1 VSVRKAYWQMA
12 ESTKLTSVGA
22 PKKRLE
28 RITNALVDLA
38 GHVPSSKE
46 TARSTPRDRARA
58 LALTASSHAATVS
71 GTLALLPGPLG
82 IITILPDLRTIW
94 KIQRQLVSDIA
105 AAYGKTAQLGRA
117 QMIYCLFKHAAS
129 QAVRDLVVR
138 VGERVLVRRA
148 TLRVIRRILRRVGV
162 AVTRRVAGRA
172 VARWLPLVG
181 AVGIGAYAFY
191 DTAQVGKTAMAFFEK
206 EIVFEGEG
214 SR

>member
-28 RITNALVDLA
+28 RITNALVGLA
-38 GHVPSSKE
+38 GHVPSSTE

-58 LALTASSHAATVS
+58 LALAASSHAATVS

-191 DTAQVGKTAMAFFEK
+191 DTARVGKTAMAFFEQ

>member
-1 VSVRKAYWQMA
+1 MRKAYCHMA
-12 ESTKLTSVGA
+12 KSTKLARVGA

-28 RITNALVDLA
+28 RIANALVGLV

-46 TARSTPRDRARA
+46 PATSAPRDRARA
-58 LALTASSHAATVS
+58 LALAASSHAAVVS
-71 GTLALLPGPLG
+71 GTLALLPAPLG

-105 AAYGKTAQLGRA
+105 AAYGKSGRLGGA
-117 QMIYCLFKHAAS
+117 QMIYCLFKHAAG

-148 TLRVIRRILRRVGV
+148 TLRAIRPVLRRVGV

-191 DTAQVGKTAMAFFEK
+191 DTAHVGKTAMAFFEK
-206 EIVFEGEG
+206 EVVFEREG
-214 SR
+214 TR